1 MNKRLET
8 LLDRVSTWPEEA
20 QAELLEHVVEIE
32 ARHLGAYRLSDEE
45 RAAIDIG
52 LAAADRGEFVSDEKM
67 AAFFK
72 RRGG

>member
-20 QAELLEHVVEIE
+20 QEELLEHAMEIE
-32 ARHLGAYRLSDEE
+32 SRQSGVYRLSDDE
-45 RAAIDIG
+45 RAAVKRG
-52 LAAADRGEFVSDEKM
+52 LEAAERGEFVSDEDM

-72 RRGG
+72 RHGV